1 MATAST
7 TLLLSLAFL
16 AFAWAASPSPSPD
29 SEAISQF
36 QEYLRID
43 MAQPTPVYAVAVAF
57 PWKQA
62 SMAGPVA
69 RALGLVI
76 GHIASSLGMRLWPSH
91 GGTVVA
97 ATQSLAGALQTSL
110 DCVVPW
116 LGLLAVQA
124 IGKIVPVTL
133 VLTPATI
140 VTHRIR
146 VRGIDAAD

>member
-1 MATAST
+1 
-7 TLLLSLAFL
+7 
-16 AFAWAASPSPSPD
+16 
-29 SEAISQF
+29 
-36 QEYLRID
+36 

-69 RALGLVI
+69 HALGLVI
-76 GHIASSLGMRLWPSH
+76 GYFASSLGKRLWPSQ

-146 VRGIDAAD
+146 VRDIDAAD